1 MAAERITPLRGRLRS
16 RVRLAP
22 YTSWHVGGPAD
33 RLFEPE
39 NRGDLLAFI
48 AQQPADEPLLWIGLG
63 SNLLVRE
70 GGFRGTAI
78 VLYGALEAYSRD
90 SATTLRAEAGVH
102 CARLAKLAERE
113 RLAGLGFMTGIPG
126 TIGGALAM
134 NAGAWDGETWG
145 AVQEAEVLYADGST
159 AWLTPEHFGIAYRA
173 VISPPDFRGFLGAR
187 FRVTADDGSDALR
200 TRESLAQRK
209 ATQPVGKP
217 SGGST
222 FRNPPGD
229 HAARLIEA
237 CSLKGHRIGGAVV
250 STRHA
255 NFILNEGSASAAD
268 IEALIEH
275 IRAVVHER
283 TGVTLVPEVKIV
295 GESIHA

>member
-1 MAAERITPLRGRLRS
+1 M
-16 RVRLAP
+16 
-22 YTSWHVGGPAD
+22 
-33 RLFEPE
+33 
-39 NRGDLLAFI
+39 
-48 AQQPADEPLLWIGLG
+48 
-63 SNLLVRE
+63 
-70 GGFRGTAI
+70 
-78 VLYGALEAYSRD
+78 
-90 SATTLRAEAGVH
+90 
-102 CARLAKLAERE
+102 
-113 RLAGLGFMTGIPG
+113 
-126 TIGGALAM
+126 
-134 NAGAWDGETWG
+134 
-145 AVQEAEVLYADGST
+145 
-159 AWLTPEHFGIAYRA
+159 TPEHFGIAYRA
-173 VISPPDFRGFLGAR
+173 VIPPPDFRGFLGAR